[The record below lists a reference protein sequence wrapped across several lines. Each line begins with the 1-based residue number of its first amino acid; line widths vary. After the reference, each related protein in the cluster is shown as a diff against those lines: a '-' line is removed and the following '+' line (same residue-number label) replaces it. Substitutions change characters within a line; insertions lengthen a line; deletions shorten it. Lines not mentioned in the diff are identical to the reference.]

1 MLDME
6 RREFIGLVGGGGL
19 LLVTKVMR
27 ARAQQPAMPVIGFL
41 HQGSSQAS
49 AQLVVAFG
57 RGLQESGYAEGRNV
71 TFEFRWADG
80 EYDRLPELAADL
92 VTRHVAVIAAALLP
106 AARAAPA
113 LRHVHLLMNVLH
125 RDLLVSARSLALKR
139 EQALLIGG

>member
-1 MLDME
+1 MTPHSLVSRRIILDSISVP
-6 RREFIGLVGGGGL
+6 RLKR
-19 LLVTKVMR
+19 KVMR
-27 ARAQQPAMPVIGFL
+27 ARAQEPGMPVVGFL

-92 VTRHVAVIAAALLP
+92 VTRHVDVIAAELLK
-106 AARAAPA
+106 AAREE
-113 LRHVHLLMNVLH
+113 
-125 RDLLVSARSLALKR
+125 K
-139 EQALLIGG
+139 ETT